1 MRSSVLNG
9 ESIYSAFRA
18 LFVFRRR
25 PGAPAN
31 VGKERRE
38 PMNSFSVRTRIMEGG
53 GLETIAPRLH
63 RVFIVTDGFMAS
75 SGKVSY
81 ITDELDKA
89 GAEYRIFDQVK
100 ADPDVGTVTKGVDT
114 ILEFKPDAV
123 IAFGGGSPIDAA
135 KAIVFFAAK
144 ACDMRDC
151 MFIAVPTT
159 SGTGSE
165 VSRFAVITDPEK
177 EVKYPLVEDSLLP
190 DVAILDAVL
199 TASVPPAVTAD
210 TGIDVFTH
218 AVEAL
223 VSTAAN
229 DFSDAAAEKA
239 IKLVRKH
246 LLTAYR
252 EPDNMEA
259 RQGMHNASCLA
270 GIAFS
275 NSGLGLNHGMAHA
288 LGARFHIPHGR
299 ANGILLPYVMSFNAG
314 CAESLTPVARRYA
327 KIARLLGLESS
338 SVRQSAL
345 NLIRTARKY
354 VEQFHIPSN
363 LQAAGVNKEEFEAE
377 LEAMAEA
384 ALADRCTATNPR
396 PCTKEDI
403 LQVFRKAYTGK
414 LP

>member
-1 MRSSVLNG
+1 
-9 ESIYSAFRA
+9 
-18 LFVFRRR
+18 
-25 PGAPAN
+25 
-31 VGKERRE
+31 
-38 PMNSFSVRTRIMEGG
+38 MNSFSVRTKIMEGG
-53 GLETIAPRLH
+53 GLETLAPKLH
-63 RVFIVTDGFMAS
+63 KVFIVTDGFMAS

-81 ITDELDKA
+81 ITEKLDRA
-89 GAEYRIFDQVK
+89 GAEYRVFDQVK
-100 ADPDVGTVTKGVDT
+100 ADPDIGTVTKGVDM
-114 ILEFKPDAV
+114 IQEFHPDAV

-144 ACDMRDC
+144 TCDMREC

-165 VSRFAVITDPEK
+165 VSKFAVITDPEK

-190 DVAILDAVL
+190 DVAILDAEL
-199 TASVPPAVTAD
+199 TVSVPPSVTAD

-223 VSTAAN
+223 VSTAAT

-239 IKLVRKH
+239 IKLVRRH
-246 LLTAYR
+246 LMTAYHQ
-252 EPDNMEA
+252 PGDMAA

-270 GIAFS
+270 GVAFS
-275 NSGLGLNHGMAHA
+275 NSGVGLNHGMAHA

-314 CAESLTPVARRYA
+314 CSESLTPVAKRYA
-327 KIARLLGLESS
+327 KIARLLGLEAT

-345 NLIRTARKY
+345 NLIRTARRY
-354 VEQFHIPSN
+354 VEQLNIPSSI
-363 LQAAGVNKEEFEAE
+363 QAAGVDKAEFEAE
-377 LEAMAEA
+377 AEAMAEA

-396 PCTKEDI
+396 PCSKEEI
-403 LQVFRKAYTGK
+403 LQVFHKAYIGR

>member
-1 MRSSVLNG
+1 
-9 ESIYSAFRA
+9 
-18 LFVFRRR
+18 
-25 PGAPAN
+25 
-31 VGKERRE
+31 
-38 PMNSFSVRTRIMEGG
+38 MNSFSVRTKIMEGG
-53 GLETIAPRLH
+53 GLETLAPKLH
-63 RVFIVTDGFMAS
+63 KVFIVTDGFMAS

-81 ITDELDKA
+81 ITEKLDRA
-89 GAEYRIFDQVK
+89 GAEYRVFDQVK
-100 ADPDVGTVTKGVDT
+100 ADPDIGTVTKGVDM
-114 ILEFKPDAV
+114 IQEFHPDAV

-144 ACDMRDC
+144 TCDMREC

-165 VSRFAVITDPEK
+165 VSKFAVITDPEK

-190 DVAILDAVL
+190 DVAILDAEL
-199 TASVPPAVTAD
+199 TVSVPPSVTAD

-223 VSTAAN
+223 VSTVAT

-239 IKLVRKH
+239 IKLVRRH
-246 LLTAYR
+246 LMTAYHQ
-252 EPDNMEA
+252 PGDMAA

-270 GIAFS
+270 GVAFS

-314 CAESLTPVARRYA
+314 CSESLTPVAKRYA
-327 KIARLLGLESS
+327 KIARLLGLEAT

-345 NLIRTARKY
+345 NLIRTARRY
-354 VEQFHIPSN
+354 VEQLNIPSSI
-363 LQAAGVNKEEFEAE
+363 QAAGVDKAEFEAE
-377 LEAMAEA
+377 AEAMAEA

-396 PCTKEDI
+396 PCSKEEI
-403 LQVFRKAYTGK
+403 LQVFHKAYIGR